1 MSKRLLRRKKVR
13 NNMRYIVPI
22 ILLLT
27 SLCGCA
33 SFKEDVGN
41 YVKEAVVKSV
51 ETSIDEKLS
60 ARGLSVNEIK
70 AAVDANRDG
79 KISSTEV
86 YSTIKETAKDAAVIE
101 AKKLV
106 DDKIAQL
113 QSQAVTKSDLDH
125 QGRSHWNS
133 LLISLL
139 GLLSAY
145 LGKQIRDTKLDTH
158 RDNRIA
164 MLEKL
169 LQKDL
174 DGDGQIG
181 DAAAGN
187 KA

>member
-1 MSKRLLRRKKVR
+1 
-13 NNMRYIVPI
+13 MRHIIPI
-22 ILLLT
+22 ILLLS

-51 ETSIDEKLS
+51 ETSIDQKLS
-60 ARGLSVNEIK
+60 ARGLSVGEIK
-70 AAVDANRDG
+70 AAVDANKDG
-79 KISSTEV
+79 KLTGNEV
-86 YSTIKETAKDAAVIE
+86 YSAMKETAKDAAVIE

-113 QSQAVTKSDLDH
+113 QSQTASKSDLDH
-125 QGRSHWNS
+125 EGRSHWNN
-133 LLISLL
+133 LLLTLL
-139 GLLSAY
+139 GLVSAY

-164 MLEKL
+164 ILEKL
-169 LQKDL
+169 FQKDL
-174 DGDGQIG
+174 DGDGQVG
-181 DAAAGN
+181 DAAGD